1 MTSRL
6 PESCYVAY
14 LLIVSQLLLNDNEF
28 NSVIASVCQEMGL
41 SSGVGEGLGVAND
54 AFFSGILSSLLRSFD
69 SAGGGAIGYVRRSL
83 FVQCM
88 LLCIMRGSQELLYSL
103 EQVTDCIVNVLLE
116 VEVGEEKMRLLFLES
131 SMGSAGNYSKEY
143 LKCFVSEVNVQQ
155 YWGSFMQVRAD
166 GVSNA

>member
-41 SSGVGEGLGVAND
+41 SSGVGEGLAVAND

-69 SAGGGAIGYVRRSL
+69 SAGGGAI
-83 FVQCM
+83 
-88 LLCIMRGSQELLYSL
+88 
-103 EQVTDCIVNVLLE
+103 D
-116 VEVGEEKMRLLFLES
+116 
-131 SMGSAGNYSKEY
+131 
-143 LKCFVSEVNVQQ
+143 
-155 YWGSFMQVRAD
+155 
-166 GVSNA
+166 